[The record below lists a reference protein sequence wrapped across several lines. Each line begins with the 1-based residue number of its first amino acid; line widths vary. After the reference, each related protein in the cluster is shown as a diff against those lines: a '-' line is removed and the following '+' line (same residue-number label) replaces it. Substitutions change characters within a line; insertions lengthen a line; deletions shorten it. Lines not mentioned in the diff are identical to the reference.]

1 MNTTA
6 VDAKLDTHRQPRPSL
21 SGVSPRLTWLGTFV
35 ALTLLGGMWTIASPL
50 FSVPDEP
57 SHAIYAA
64 GAVRGELLKPTQG
77 SLTTVV
83 VPRTYEQARSVPSCY
98 AFNPEQPAG
107 CQGAFDR
114 RGGTAGVQTSAGR
127 YPPAYY
133 LFAGVPTLLDEG
145 VLGVYLAR
153 FVTVLLCSAVLASA
167 VVSVT
172 ALGRD
177 RAIAL
182 VGVATAVTPMT
193 MFFMGAVNPQALEI
207 VAAIGLWTSLS
218 ILLAGGGRLAPTGA
232 LGKGRL
238 IVRAGVTAC
247 LLALA
252 RPVSPLWLVLIVL
265 LVTLALGNGPALRAL
280 VADWRTWVWG
290 GAAVVCAAFTTL
302 WVFQTNSLLQL
313 QSSDWATAPWSVALR
328 VSSSKLDGE
337 YKEMIGVFGWLDT
350 PAPGMTPA
358 LWSCVVGAL
367 VTLGLALGD
376 RRSVVATILLVVLV
390 LAVPVL
396 MELTKY
402 RESGFP
408 WQGRYT
414 LPLAVGV
421 PIVAGVALAVSNRLP
436 SPLARRLS
444 LVALPFL
451 GVANAVAY
459 WGALHRYLFGA
470 SAGWSS
476 APAWN
481 PPASPI
487 LLLAAGSVAIA
498 VYVAWFWFLVEQS
511 RRGPGVEGVLART

>member
-1 MNTTA
+1 M
-6 VDAKLDTHRQPRPSL
+6 
-21 SGVSPRLTWLGTFV
+21 
-35 ALTLLGGMWTIASPL
+35 
-50 FSVPDEP
+50 
-57 SHAIYAA
+57 
-64 GAVRGELLKPTQG
+64 
-77 SLTTVV
+77 
-83 VPRTYEQARSVPSCY
+83 
-98 AFNPEQPAG
+98 
-107 CQGAFDR
+107 
-114 RGGTAGVQTSAGR
+114 
-127 YPPAYY
+127 
-133 LFAGVPTLLDEG
+133 
-145 VLGVYLAR
+145 
-153 FVTVLLCSAVLASA
+153 
-167 VVSVT
+167 
-172 ALGRD
+172 
-177 RAIAL
+177 
-182 VGVATAVTPMT
+182 
-193 MFFMGAVNPQALEI
+193 
-207 VAAIGLWTSLS
+207 
-218 ILLAGGGRLAPTGA
+218 
-232 LGKGRL
+232 
-238 IVRAGVTAC
+238 
-247 LLALA
+247 
-252 RPVSPLWLVLIVL
+252 
-265 LVTLALGNGPALRAL
+265 
-280 VADWRTWVWG
+280 
-290 GAAVVCAAFTTL
+290 
-302 WVFQTNSLLQL
+302 
-313 QSSDWATAPWSVALR
+313 
-328 VSSSKLDGE
+328 
-337 YKEMIGVFGWLDT
+337 FGWLDT

-511 RRGPGVEGVLART
+511 RRDQVWRVFWPGPRREVESSSTRCRQRPRAQPTNAVPCVEPQCPVAVNCEEVGITVTVTSSAPARLVKGYQSQPMRRAAFHPPEPLPEYSPSDQTAGRRP